1 MGSSGDY
8 AGMSNDKTGENPVRR
23 KPKVS
28 WGRQFRPGL
37 AGTLVEA
44 ERRRRWIAGQ
54 HSCAGCVCDAGTAS
68 RKGAVRLEMSVAKAE
83 RSRVKLLVFI
93 KAELESV

>member
-1 MGSSGDY
+1 
-8 AGMSNDKTGENPVRR
+8 MSNDKTGENPVRR

-44 ERRRRWIAGQ
+44 EGRRRWIAGQ
-54 HSCAGCVCDAGTAS
+54 HSCAGHGIRCGDGVQKVSG
-68 RKGAVRLEMSVAKAE
+68 LI
-83 RSRVKLLVFI
+83 RSGRS
-93 KAELESV
+93 ES

>member
-1 MGSSGDY
+1 MQRRLIERTAGALSSEY
-8 AGMSNDKTGENPVRR
+8 AGVSSDKTGENPVRR

-44 ERRRRWIAGQ
+44 EKRRRW
-54 HSCAGCVCDAGTAS
+54 T
-68 RKGAVRLEMSVAKAE
+68 
-83 RSRVKLLVFI
+83 
-93 KAELESV
+93 